1 MQTQQNTIK
10 RMPDNQR
17 MIGGDPQV
25 NVDKAIN
32 TFLKEFETKKRTSLT
47 ENHQRI
53 ASMLKQS
60 SGNIAQAK
68 ELFDT
73 DLNSRTTLERLQ
85 ALSQSIKEGAQK
97 KDRSISATQRAK
109 EAFQK
114 DIDEA
119 KEAFDQEMAL
129 RHADVVKQYVGT
141 FVQQIDHF

>member
-1 MQTQQNTIK
+1 
-10 RMPDNQR
+10 
-17 MIGGDPQV
+17 
-25 NVDKAIN
+25 
-32 TFLKEFETKKRTSLT
+32 
-47 ENHQRI
+47 
-53 ASMLKQS
+53 
-60 SGNIAQAK
+60 
-68 ELFDT
+68 
-73 DLNSRTTLERLQ
+73 TTLERLQ